1 MRTLLKVDD
10 LAGWDRGFF
19 RPELV
24 APECL
29 GLSLSAANSLSA
41 KSAAERVRVVEL
53 DGQGLPNITFDNHP
67 NRLTLLVR
75 EGVVVRAGW
84 F

>member
-1 MRTLLKVDD
+1 MRSLLKVDD
-10 LAGWDRGFF
+10 YAAWDRGFF
-19 RPELV
+19 KPKVV
-24 APECL
+24 APEYL
-29 GLSLSAANSLSA
+29 GLSVSTARSLAAR
-41 KSAAERVRVVEL
+41 SAAERVRVVEL
-53 DGQGLPNITFDNHP
+53 DGQRAPNITFDNRP